1 MMVGPSTFDRA
12 EGCS

>member
-1 MMVGPSTFDRA
+1 MVGPSTFDRA